1 MKRVNSR
8 QYKILVGFCKKVFK
22 DRKYISQKNFGLL
35 MQQELTQMTCRYRR
49 NMLSLQLI
57 KEKNQLITPG
67 IMLTHF
73 KLQDYQ
79 AITRL
84 QKTGKL
90 WIIDKKIKYQPNNPK
105 TELQLPDHWII
116 ESKYRGIL
124 IFNVKSN
131 EKYEETKV

>member
-8 QYKILVGFCKKVFK
+8 QYKILVGFCKKIFK
-22 DRKYISQKNFGLL
+22 DREYISQRNFGLL

-57 KEKNQLITPG
+57 KEKNYLITPG
-67 IMLTHF
+67 PMLTHF

-90 WIIDKKIKYQPNNPK
+90 WIIEKKIKYQPNNPN
-105 TELQLPDHWII
+105 TEIQFPEHWNI
-116 ESKYRGIL
+116 ESKCRGVL
-124 IFNVKSN
+124 IFTIKH
-131 EKYEETKV
+131 